1 MKCAQEKFPAN
12 IQRDPIRDGAVL
24 GLIQGDE
31 ARRVVEMVVEEHFSD
46 SDHNMVQFKL
56 VKDKEIGKLQKKQ
69 ILDWGEVDFNK
80 IRQVLAQ
87 DRLET
92 ATNGRIYRRAVGGIR
107 KGNGDGASPACSL
120 LGDR

>member
-12 IQRDPIRDGAVL
+12 IQRDPIREGAVVH
-24 GLIQGDE
+24 LIQGDE

-92 ATNGRIYRRAVGGIR
+92 ATNGKIYRRAVGGIR
-107 KGNGDGASPACSL
+107 KGNGDGASPA
-120 LGDR
+120 